1 MKYIFDRKNL
11 DLKKDRLTF
20 GRFLKGLLLFFLST
34 LSFFLVA
41 YVVFALV
48 FSTPLEN
55 HLRRQNRMYREQI
68 PQLEQKQKL
77 LSEVLESLQCR
88 DDEIYNAIFHTAA
101 PDVDPTSSIEAIHD
115 LDSIPDSDFVRY
127 TKNCIDT
134 SFAMAARVE
143 ANFKAVMEVL
153 SNDGETNDG
162 VTLPPLT
169 SPVKNLTY
177 AQVSASVG
185 EKVNP
190 FYKVPVTHNGLDI
203 IVTPDIPVYCTA
215 DGVVSDVTRS
225 RKGLGN
231 TVTVTHDGG
240 YRTVYAHLAQINAV
254 KGRRMSRG
262 SMIGTAGMSGNSFAP
277 HLHYEVYRD
286 TLVVDPVNYLF
297 ASVSPEDYV
306 NMLIMST
313 STKQSMD

>member
-11 DLKKDRLTF
+11 DLKKDKLTF
-20 GRFLKGLLLFFLST
+20 GRFLKALLLFFVST
-34 LSFFLVA
+34 LSFSLVA
-41 YVVFALV
+41 YVIFALV

-77 LSEVLESLQCR
+77 LSEVLESLQYR

-101 PDVDPTSSIEAIHD
+101 PDIDPTSSIEAIHD

-134 SFAMAARVE
+134 SFAMAERIE
-143 ANFKAVMEVL
+143 ANFKAVMDVL
-153 SNDGETNDG
+153 SEGGAN
-162 VTLPPLT
+162 LPPLT
-169 SPVKNLTY
+169 SPVKDITY

-203 IVTPDIPVYCTA
+203 IVTPDVPVYCTA
-215 DGVVSDVTRS
+215 DGVVSDVARS

-231 TVTVTHDGG
+231 TVTVTHAGG

-254 KGRRMSRG
+254 KGRKMSKG
-262 SMIGTAGMSGNSFAP
+262 SMIGTVGMSGNSFAP

-286 TLVVDPVNYLF
+286 TLAVDPVNYLF
-297 ASVSPEDYV
+297 ASVGPEDYV

-313 STKQSMD
+313 ATKQSMD

>member
-20 GRFLKGLLLFFLST
+20 GRFLKGLLLFFVST

-68 PQLEQKQKL
+68 PQFEQKQKL
-77 LSEVLESLQCR
+77 LSEVIESLQYR

-101 PDVDPTSSIEAIHD
+101 PDIDPTSSIEMIHD

-134 SFAMAARVE
+134 SFAMAARIE
-143 ANFKAVMEVL
+143 ENFKAVMEVL
-153 SNDGETNDG
+153 SNGCEN
-162 VTLPPLT
+162 LPPLT
-169 SPVKNLTY
+169 SPVRELTY

-231 TVTVTHDGG
+231 TVTVTHAGG

-254 KGRRMSRG
+254 KGRKMSRG
-262 SMIGTAGMSGNSFAP
+262 SMIGTVGMSGNSFAP

-286 TLVVDPVNYLF
+286 TLAVDPVNYLF